1 MLSLSLKLLDAA
13 AMDVAPS
20 GGNGSKYFSLEYV
33 FEDISMPLHSD
44 VFLQE
49 SSPVTQSS
57 VSSKPLP
64 KIPPKLP
71 PKPPKPMLPPKPKSF
86 LRVFCTRL
94 SWMEQTNENYTAIR
108 ALVGIWIPNGTVN
121 DCATWWITTGT
132 TYRPIAPIHSSFSFS
147 EFAYI

>member
-1 MLSLSLKLLDAA
+1 
-13 AMDVAPS
+13 MDVAPS

-64 KIPPKLP
+64 KLP

-94 SWMEQTNENYTAIR
+94 S
-108 ALVGIWIPNGTVN
+108 
-121 DCATWWITTGT
+121 
-132 TYRPIAPIHSSFSFS
+132 
-147 EFAYI
+147 